1 LQKELVCGK
10 TANVRKMMRE
20 LDCGCGCHLEG
31 KDKQCLCISMLLHL
45 EAAHPEIEE
54 PTMELAEE
62 MVVIKGHAK
71 GVRRT
76 RIRSTRSSRLFS

>member
-1 LQKELVCGK
+1 
-10 TANVRKMMRE
+10 
-20 LDCGCGCHLEG
+20 
-31 KDKQCLCISMLLHL
+31 MLLHL